1 MDVFGFSPVVAT
13 IIIVSAGMLLQ
24 NLIGWLKSEENY
36 DVRSA
41 IASTIIAFIVGITI
55 IGPQIE
61 AIQDEMLSDLSE
73 MTMVASLIASVAGF
87 DVLTKNVFKIANRK
101 IHLRDNTLRT

>member
-13 IIIVSAGMLLQ
+13 IIIVSTGVLLQ

-36 DVRSA
+36 DDRSA

-101 IHLRDNTLRT
+101 IHLRDNTLAT

>member
-1 MDVFGFSPVVAT
+1 MDIFGFSPVVAT
-13 IIIVSAGMLLQ
+13 IIIVSTGVSLQ
-24 NLIGWLKSEENY
+24 NLIGWLKSQEDY
-36 DVRSA
+36 DIRSA

-101 IHLRDNTLRT
+101 IHPRDSTLAT